1 MCFFQTIVS
10 EFALLWNAHWDL
22 QNALREQKDVRVSI
36 KTGNQNEMESVRNR
50 KISSPSSSSLFKAL

>member
-1 MCFFQTIVS
+1 MHIETNKMQQAV
-10 EFALLWNAHWDL
+10 
-22 QNALREQKDVRVSI
+22 REQKDVRVSI